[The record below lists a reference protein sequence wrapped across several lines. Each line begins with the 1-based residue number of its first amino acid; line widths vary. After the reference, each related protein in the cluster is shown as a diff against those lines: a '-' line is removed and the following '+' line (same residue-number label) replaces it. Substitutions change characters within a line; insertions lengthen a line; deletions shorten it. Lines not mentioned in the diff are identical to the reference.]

1 MAALRAQ
8 IIQDKIKLKNDF
20 PFYADKCLKICTK
33 EGDVKPFILNKAQL
47 YIHQQ
52 LENQKR
58 QIGKVRAVILKARQ
72 MGISSYV
79 AGRYYHITTHSRGCQ
94 CFILTN
100 SLKTTNSLYKMAQR
114 FYEHTPLLARP
125 EVKTNNS
132 KELNFG
138 LLDSGYKIGTAETKT
153 EGRGTTIQLSHNC
166 LAFDTLVYDPS
177 IGSVRH
183 IQDFKI
189 GDLVLTHTGGIAT
202 VSFISSQEKECIS
215 VKFRGLLSFPLVAT
229 KEHKFFTPDGWKE
242 LGELQ
247 VGDSIGYPVSKI
259 YNSFKK
265 FPMPKASIKKQGGG
279 RQFLIP
285 EEINITYELG
295 RIIGLY
301 LAEGHLK
308 LQYKYPHN
316 PSHIEF
322 AVHRKETERTLEWL
336 MPFNDYFSSINVK
349 YREDCLTTIIKVYGN
364 QFVGFINYW
373 CGRVKDKHFP
383 RGWASF
389 GENFCKGML
398 HGYIS
403 GDGYVNKTSKSIL
416 ISSIHSSLSITCRD
430 IMASLGYGWAS
441 IKYMEGAI
449 RGGRN
454 EKAKYT
460 IILCG
465 DGARKLTEEI
475 GKPLAERIVSKVTSN
490 KNYAPHVTEINNG
503 YAWVRIKNI
512 ENAGLQA
519 VYDFEVNHEDHSYC
533 IIHGAAKNSE
543 CAFWNNAGEIFK
555 GLLQAV
561 PDVNGTEIIFES
573 TANGIGNFFHQMYQK
588 AESGLSDYIP
598 IFVPWHWQNEYKRE
612 SQDDLKE
619 TEKEL
624 FLQQAYSLTKE
635 QLAWRRN
642 KIIELSIDGQDGE
655 KVFSVEYPSDAAEAF
670 QLSGEDTFISPEL
683 VMRARKTKCEPYG
696 PKICGVDVA
705 RFGEDRTCIVIR
717 QGRVVLYLKTFKK
730 IDNMEIVGIL
740 VQLIEEYKLSKV
752 FIDLGGG
759 SGIIDR
765 LNELGNRDIV
775 VGVNFGSKPFNHERF
790 LNKRS
795 EMFGLFRDWLEDA
808 PVQLIDSNELQGD
821 LCNIKYSYDS
831 NSRLV
836 MEPKEKMKARGLR
849 SCDLADALILT
860 FSMPPS
866 AYDIM
871 HKSNNIVKSLAGDFR
886 EKMNVINKARQEVKS
901 NSW

>member
-153 EGRGTTIQLSHNC
+153 EGRGTTIQLSH
-166 LAFDTLVYDPS
+166 
-177 IGSVRH
+177 
-183 IQDFKI
+183 
-189 GDLVLTHTGGIAT
+189 
-202 VSFISSQEKECIS
+202 
-215 VKFRGLLSFPLVAT
+215 
-229 KEHKFFTPDGWKE
+229 
-242 LGELQ
+242 
-247 VGDSIGYPVSKI
+247 
-259 YNSFKK
+259 
-265 FPMPKASIKKQGGG
+265 
-279 RQFLIP
+279 
-285 EEINITYELG
+285 
-295 RIIGLY
+295 
-301 LAEGHLK
+301 
-308 LQYKYPHN
+308 
-316 PSHIEF
+316 
-322 AVHRKETERTLEWL
+322 
-336 MPFNDYFSSINVK
+336 
-349 YREDCLTTIIKVYGN
+349 
-364 QFVGFINYW
+364 
-373 CGRVKDKHFP
+373 
-383 RGWASF
+383 
-389 GENFCKGML
+389 
-398 HGYIS
+398 
-403 GDGYVNKTSKSIL
+403 
-416 ISSIHSSLSITCRD
+416 
-430 IMASLGYGWAS
+430 
-441 IKYMEGAI
+441 
-449 RGGRN
+449 
-454 EKAKYT
+454 
-460 IILCG
+460 
-465 DGARKLTEEI
+465 
-475 GKPLAERIVSKVTSN
+475 
-490 KNYAPHVTEINNG
+490 
-503 YAWVRIKNI
+503 
-512 ENAGLQA
+512 
-519 VYDFEVNHEDHSYC
+519 
-533 IIHGAAKNSE
+533 NSE